1 MQAFWDPQVK
11 VPNHTSVLQMCFN
24 YKHSFIEL
32 KKIISL
38 MVSVNTN
45 LVYTNIPDVKSV
57 VKMEQKS
64 SGFSTIYV
72 YIFLWERNHLW
83 HIRVVHITL
92 PKKWHIHNSLFFI
105 HSYSQEEPSEQKVGG
120 SILSCL
126 LFLYVLLKTNVL
138 NWLVIVAN

>member
-11 VPNHTSVLQMCFN
+11 VPNHTSVLQMYFN

-57 VKMEQKS
+57 VIMEQKS
-64 SGFSTIYV
+64 SGFSIIYV

-83 HIRVVHITL
+83 HIRVAHITL
-92 PKKWHIHNSLFFI
+92 PKKWHIHNSLFFLFI
-105 HSYSQEEPSEQKVGG
+105 LIPRMSHQSKMLVVQYYLVSYFCM
-120 SILSCL
+120 SC
-126 LFLYVLLKTNVL
+126 
-138 NWLVIVAN
+138 

>member
-11 VPNHTSVLQMCFN
+11 VPNHTSVLQMYFN

-72 YIFLWERNHLW
+72 YIFLWEKNHLW

-92 PKKWHIHNSLFFI
+92 PKKCHIHNSLFFLFI
-105 HSYSQEEPSEQKVGG
+105 LIPRMSHQSKKLAVQYYLISYFCM
-120 SILSCL
+120 SC
-126 LFLYVLLKTNVL
+126 
-138 NWLVIVAN
+138 